1 MIKGNEAESKNGSV
15 TESQRKIN
23 MLKKQIVLV
32 LFFSS
37 SQFMVSPLKTYL
49 VFFYH

>member
-32 LFFSS
+32 LFFLLHSS
-37 SQFMVSPLKTYL
+37 WSV
-49 VFFYH
+49 H